1 MLARS
6 GTEYDE
12 YRVGREHA
20 ILEPNVVTCFRKE
33 CDRVIKIMRHTIA
46 VNGSLF
52 YMHRMVAQYLHN
64 AYRLGQAS
72 IPQHA

>member
-1 MLARS
+1 M
-6 GTEYDE
+6 
-12 YRVGREHA
+12 
-20 ILEPNVVTCFRKE
+20 LEPNVVTCFRKE

-64 AYRLGQAS
+64 AYRSGQAS